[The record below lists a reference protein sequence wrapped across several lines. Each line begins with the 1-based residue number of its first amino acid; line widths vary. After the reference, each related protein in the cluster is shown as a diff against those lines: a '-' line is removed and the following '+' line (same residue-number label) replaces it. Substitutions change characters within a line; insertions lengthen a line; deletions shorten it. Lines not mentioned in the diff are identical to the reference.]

1 MVNFL
6 KGIFNIFKVLTITL
20 GSIFVILIVIVI
32 CALMGLVFGGK
43 MGESPRDIIKSNRM
57 VAVVQVADEIGRNT
71 KAEEFQKQLN
81 AQLKDTNIKGV
92 VVRIDSP
99 GGSVG
104 ESEEIYLTIKE
115 AAKAKG
121 RDKPIVCSLGNIAA
135 SGALYI
141 AAACDRVVTLKG
153 TITGSIGVVMM
164 SPNFSNIMR
173 KYDVE
178 MNVIKSG
185 EFKDAGSPFRA
196 MTEDDRSV
204 LTTLVTQ
211 AFDQF
216 VSAISESRKIPREDV
231 LRIADGRIILGEEAV
246 ALGLADS
253 IGNVNAAGQVVL
265 EMLKLDGEADLVY
278 QRKSKF
284 STLFENFA
292 DSKVGSWL
300 WGKTPAMELRYQM
313 Y

>member
-6 KGIFNIFKVLTITL
+6 KGIFNVFKVLTITI
-20 GSIFVILIVIVI
+20 GSIFVILIVIMICGVI
-32 CALMGLVFGGK
+32 GLMFGGK
-43 MGESPRDIIKSNRM
+43 MENPRDIIKSDRM
-57 VAVVQVADEIGRNT
+57 VAVIQVADEIGRNI
-71 KAEEFQKQLN
+71 KAEEFQRQLN
-81 AQLKDTNIKGV
+81 TQLKDKNIKGV

-104 ESEEIYLTIKE
+104 ESEEMYMTIKN
-115 AAKAKG
+115 AASAKG
-121 RDKPIVCSLGNIAA
+121 RVKPIVCSLGNTAA

-164 SPNFSNIMR
+164 SPNVSNIMK

-185 EFKDAGSPFRA
+185 QFKDAGSPFRA
-196 MTEDDRSV
+196 MTEDDKSI
-204 LTTLVTQ
+204 LSGLVTQ
-211 AFDQF
+211 AFEQF
-216 VSAISESRKIPREDV
+216 VSAISESRNIPREDV

-253 IGNVNAAGQVVL
+253 IGNVNTAAQVVL
-265 EMLKLDGEADLVY
+265 DILKLDGEADLVY

-284 STLFENFA
+284 SAFFESFA
-292 DSKVGSWL
+292 DSRAGAWL
-300 WGKTPAMELRYQM
+300 WGKTPGIELKYQM